1 METIMPKHDVIAF
14 TQALIRLP
22 SESGDEGPVVDRV
35 LEEMR
40 VLGFDEVWRDATGN
54 AVGIING
61 AHPGPTILL
70 DAHCDTVGIAPGVP
84 WQHEP
89 FGGTIEGDLLFGRGA
104 MDMKGAL
111 AAMVFGAAAVERAH
125 LAGRVAVTAS
135 VMEENLEGAALKP
148 VVESVG
154 AAYVVIGEATD
165 LNLARGGRGRAEI
178 HLETVGRPAH
188 SSTPHLGRN
197 AVHDMRRVIEIVEGL
212 PLPAP
217 DPLLGPGVLALTDI
231 ISEPYPGYSVIPSRC
246 RVTYDRRLLAG
257 EREADLLDALTGAV
271 AAAVSAQPA
280 LAGLELHA
288 TIAQGEHHT
297 YTGAILRGAKFL
309 PAWLLPESDPFVQ
322 AAYRGLQSAGLHPR
336 FGAYGF
342 CTNAA
347 YSAGQAGIPTVGF
360 GPGREEHAHIID
372 ERVSVSA
379 LRAAA
384 RGYQGIVEAMLAG

>member
-1 METIMPKHDVIAF
+1 MPEHDVVAF
-14 TQALIRLP
+14 TQALIHLP
-22 SESGDEGPVVDRV
+22 SESGGEGPVVDLV

-40 VLGFDEVWRDATGN
+40 ALGFDEVWRDPTGN
-54 AVGIING
+54 AIGVING
-61 AHPGPTILL
+61 ARPGPTILL

-84 WQHEP
+84 WQHDP

-104 MDMKGAL
+104 MDMKGAV
-111 AAMVFGAAAVERAH
+111 AAMVYGAAAVERAR

-148 VVESVG
+148 VMEAVG

-197 AVHDMRRVIEIVEGL
+197 AVHDMRRVIEVVEGL

-257 EREADLLDALTGAV
+257 EKEADLLDALTGAV
-271 AAAVSAQPA
+271 ATVVAARPS

-288 TIAQGEHHT
+288 AIAQGEHRT

-322 AAYRGLQSAGLHPR
+322 AAYRGLLSAGLRPQ
-336 FGAYGF
+336 FSAYGF

-384 RGYQGIVEAMLAG
+384 RGYQGIVEAVLGGSS